1 MKKKALF
8 ALLIGALLPL
18 ASCSLFNDDDLAF
31 KNEYHVAEE
40 KEDLSGK
47 TVLDGVI
54 GVESPKVEDSLVF
67 KDLYYANEE
76 GKIVNTY
83 KAGGVNENQFHVN
96 GDQDYVGDPDENNYD
111 LYVPNTAKRND
122 KHLVMLFI
130 HGGAWVGGFKTDMN
144 QYVYEFANQGYI
156 TATIKY
162 TLLNKNSL
170 LAEGTDNPELSLFRD
185 LDEIDACITSIKA
198 NLAKLGFDTSK
209 TQLAIGGGSSGAHLT
224 MLYAYSRGQKSAL
237 PIKFLLN
244 AVGPTDITPETWMK
258 FKANED
264 VILEDANALT
274 KSSIDT
280 QRTALN
286 LETLNISFEGIDLKW
301 NEYQTMRVA
310 NGMCGFPY
318 SSAEIAAAS
327 NSSKEEITSPNAAS
341 NEMTVGANCGEQLL
355 SVTHWIT
362 NENKIPIIC
371 AYAGKDRVVGINQYA
386 TLQGALESAGYVKGT
401 NFEFVY
407 FKTAGHTNID
417 AKTDATAYEQLIT
430 HLTNYAVAA
439 LS

>member
-8 ALLIGALLPL
+8 ALLVGALLPL
-18 ASCSLFNDDDLAF
+18 SSCSLFNDDDLAF

-40 KEDLSGK
+40 KEDLTGK

-83 KAGGVNENQFHVN
+83 KVGGVNENQFHVN
-96 GDQDYVGDPDENNYD
+96 NDQDYVGDPDENNYD
-111 LYVPNTAKRND
+111 LYVPNTAKRDD

-130 HGGAWVGGFKTDMN
+130 HGGAWVSGLKTDMN

-170 LAEGTDNPELSLFRD
+170 LTEGTDNPELSLFRD
-185 LDEIDACITSIKA
+185 LDEIDACIASIKA

-224 MLYAYSRGQKSAL
+224 MLYAYSRGQRSPL

-264 VILEDANALT
+264 DCLDAGIDKTAIAAQ
-274 KSSIDT
+274 KSAS
-280 QRTALN
+280 N
-286 LETLNISFEGIDLKW
+286 LETLNISFEGVDLKW

-318 SSAEIAAAS
+318 SSEDIAAAS
-327 NSSKEEITSPNAAS
+327 DSSKEEIKNPNAAS
-341 NEMTVGANCGEQLL
+341 DAMTIGANCGEKLL

-362 NENKIPIIC
+362 SENKIPVIC

-386 TLQGALESAGYVKGT
+386 TLQAALEGAGYVKGT

-407 FKTAGHTNID
+407 FKSAGHTNIN
-417 AKTDATAYEQLIT
+417 AATDESAYNELIT

>member
-327 NSSKEEITSPNAAS
+327 NSSTEEITSPNAAS
-341 NEMTVGANCGEQLL
+341 NAMTVGANCGEQLL

>member
-18 ASCSLFNDDDLAF
+18 TSCSLFNDDDLEF

-40 KEDLSGK
+40 ETENTTGK

-54 GVESPKVEDSLVF
+54 GVTSPKVENSLVF
-67 KDLYYANEE
+67 KDLSYVNED
-76 GKIVNTY
+76 GKITNTY
-83 KAGGVNENQFHVN
+83 KVGGANENQFHVN
-96 GDQDYVGDPDENNYD
+96 GDQDYEGDPDENNYD
-111 LYVPNTAKRND
+111 LYVPNTAKKDD

-130 HGGAWVGGFKTDMN
+130 HGGAWVGGLKTDMN
-144 QYVYEFANQGYI
+144 QYAHEFANQGYI

-170 LAEGTDNPELSLFRD
+170 LQEGTDNPELSIFRD
-185 LDEIDACITSIKA
+185 LDEIDACIASIKA

-224 MLYAYSRGQKSAL
+224 MLYAYSRGQRSPL

-244 AVGPTDITPETWMK
+244 AVGPTDITPETWLK
-258 FKANED
+258 FIANED
-264 VILEDANALT
+264 DILEHYGID
-274 KSSIDT
+274 KDSIKD
-280 QRTALN
+280 QRTASN
-286 LETLNISFEGIDLKW
+286 LETLNISYEGVDLKW

-318 SSAEIAAAS
+318 TSADVAAS
-327 NSSKEEITSPNAAS
+327 SDENKEDILTDTAAS
-341 NEMTVGANCGEQLL
+341 DAMTKGDNCGEKLL
-355 SVTHWIT
+355 SVTHWISSD
-362 NENKIPIIC
+362 NIIPIIC

-386 TLQGALESAGYVKGT
+386 TLQTKLDAVGYT
-401 NFEFVY
+401 AENFKYVF
-407 FKTAGHTNID
+407 FKDQGHNQINPKENKD
-417 AKTDATAYEQLIT
+417 AYDILLG
-430 HLTNYAVAA
+430 HLTDFAAAA
-439 LS
+439 LN

>member
-18 ASCSLFNDDDLAF
+18 TSCSLFNDDDLAF

-185 LDEIDACITSIKA
+185 LDEIDACIASIKA

-224 MLYAYSRGQKSAL
+224 MLYAYSRGQRSPL

-341 NEMTVGANCGEQLL
+341 NAMTVGENSGEKLL

-362 NENKIPIIC
+362 SENKIPIIC

-386 TLQGALESAGYVKGT
+386 TLQGALESAGYEKGT

>member
-18 ASCSLFNDDDLAF
+18 TSCSLFNDDDLAF

-327 NSSKEEITSPNAAS
+327 DSSKEEITSANAAS
-341 NEMTVGANCGEQLL
+341 DAMTVGENSGEKLL

-362 NENKIPIIC
+362 SENKIPIIC

-386 TLQGALESAGYVKGT
+386 TLQGALESAGYEKGT

>member
-18 ASCSLFNDDDLAF
+18 TSCSLFNDDDLAF

-280 QRTALN
+280 QRAALN

-327 NSSKEEITSPNAAS
+327 DSSKEEITSSNAAS
-341 NEMTVGANCGEQLL
+341 DAMTVGENSGEKLL

-362 NENKIPIIC
+362 SENKIPIIC

-407 FKTAGHTNID
+407 FKTAGHTDIN
-417 AKTDATAYEQLIT
+417 AKTDATAYEQLVT

>member
-8 ALLIGALLPL
+8 ALLVGALLPL
-18 ASCSLFNDDDLAF
+18 SSCSLFNDDDLSF

-40 KEDLSGK
+40 KEDLTGK

-83 KAGGVNENQFHVN
+83 KVGGVNENQFHVN
-96 GDQDYVGDPDENNYD
+96 NDQDYVGDPDENNYD
-111 LYVPNTAKRND
+111 LYVPNTAKRDD

-130 HGGAWVGGFKTDMN
+130 HGGAWVSGLKTDMN

-170 LAEGTDNPELSLFRD
+170 LVEGTDNPELSLFRD
-185 LDEIDACITSIKA
+185 LDEIDACIASIKA

-224 MLYAYSRGQKSAL
+224 MLYAYSRGQRSPL

-244 AVGPTDITPETWMK
+244 AVGPTDITPDTWMK

-264 VILEDANALT
+264 DCLDAGIDKTAIAAQ
-274 KSSIDT
+274 KSAS
-280 QRTALN
+280 N
-286 LETLNISFEGIDLKW
+286 LETLNISFEGVDLKW

-318 SSAEIAAAS
+318 SSEDIAAAS
-327 NSSKEEITSPNAAS
+327 DSSKEEIVHANAAS
-341 NEMTVGANCGEQLL
+341 NAMTVGENCGEKLL

-362 NENKIPIIC
+362 SENKIPVIC

-386 TLQGALESAGYVKGT
+386 TLQAALEGAGYVKGT

-407 FKTAGHTNID
+407 FKTAGHTNIN
-417 AKTDATAYEQLIT
+417 AATDETAYNELIT